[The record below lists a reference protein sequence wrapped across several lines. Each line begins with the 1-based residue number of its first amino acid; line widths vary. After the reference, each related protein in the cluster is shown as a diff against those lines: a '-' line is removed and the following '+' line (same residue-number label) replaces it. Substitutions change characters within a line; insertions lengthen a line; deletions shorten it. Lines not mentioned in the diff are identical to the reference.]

1 MNIVILTGQLSSAPR
16 QLELPSGAAR
26 CTLELSCP
34 AADGRTLGV
43 PISWDRVAPLDWDA
57 GTRLAVAGVVR
68 RRFFRAGGITQS
80 RTEVEAV
87 AVVEV
92 TARRPERR
100 ALAQVIAGLD
110 ADAWRA
116 ACDAA

>member
-1 MNIVILTGQLSSAPR
+1 MNIVILIGQLSSAPR
-16 QLELPSGAAR
+16 HVELPSGAPR
-26 CTLELSCP
+26 CSLELSCP
-34 AADGRTLGV
+34 VADGRTLGV
-43 PISWDRVAPLDWDA
+43 PISWDRVAPAGWDP

-100 ALAQVIAGLD
+100 ALAQVIAALD
-110 ADAWRA
+110 ADAWNA
-116 ACDAA
+116 ARHAA